1 MTRRRSK
8 KNKSGSHGY
17 GSSKKNRGA
26 GNKGGRGKAG
36 RGKKASSKRMTKD
49 GVEKLGE
56 RGFKSRKPD
65 QNAINLR
72 DIDQGLDNYVE
83 EGLAEKEGQ
92 TYQLDLSNLG
102 YEKVL
107 GQGQINKEVEITAE
121 NFSSSAKT
129 KIEEAGGEAIEE

>member
-26 GNKGGRGKAG
+26 GNKGGRGNAG
-36 RGKKASSKRMTKD
+36 TGKKASSKRMTKD
-49 GVEKLGE
+49 GVVKLGE

-72 DIDQGLDNYVE
+72 DIDQRLDNYVE
-83 EGLAEKEGQ
+83 EGLAEEKDGK
-92 TYQLDLSNLG
+92 YVLDISDLG

-121 NFSSSAKT
+121 NFSSSAKS
-129 KIEEAGGEAIEE
+129 KIEEAGGETVEE

>member
-26 GNKGGRGKAG
+26 GNKGGRGNAG

-49 GVEKLGE
+49 GVITLGE

-72 DIDQGLDNYVE
+72 DIDQRLDNYVE
-83 EGLAEKEGQ
+83 EGLAQKEDGK
-92 TYQLDLSNLG
+92 YFLELSDLG

-121 NFSSSAKT
+121 NFSSSAKS
-129 KIEEAGGEAIEE
+129 KIEEAGGEAVEE